1 MFILFNIFNIILN
14 KDKVKF
20 TNNIPPIILGRTGNR
35 FKQIASLFERENLLL
50 NQTRIS
56 IPDTPE
62 RNESINTTTIVTD
75 TPPGRDVDFSI
86 STDFNNNNPITDAT
100 ITITSL
106 IQDHINR
113 HTQNLIANPQ
123 DQLNPPDIQTN
134 NPQDHINQPDN
145 LDLYDLDFI

>member
-1 MFILFNIFNIILN
+1 MFLLFNIIFIIILN

-20 TNNIPPIILGRTGNR
+20 TNNIHPIILGRTGNR
-35 FKQIASLFERENLLL
+35 FKQIVSLFERENLL

-62 RNESINTTTIVTD
+62 RNKSINKTTYVAD

-86 STDFNNNNPITDAT
+86 NTDSVNNNPITDAA

-106 IQDHINR
+106 VQDHINR
-113 HTQNLIANPQ
+113 HTQNLIANPRDQFNIETINPQ
-123 DQLNPPDIQTN
+123 DQLNPPDIQTD
-134 NPQDHINQPDN
+134 NP
-145 LDLYDLDFI
+145 